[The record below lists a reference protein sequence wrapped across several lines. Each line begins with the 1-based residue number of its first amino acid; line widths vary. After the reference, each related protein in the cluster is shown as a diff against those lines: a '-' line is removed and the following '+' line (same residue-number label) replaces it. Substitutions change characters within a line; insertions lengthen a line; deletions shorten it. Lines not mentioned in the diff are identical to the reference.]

1 MIPIVGDVL
10 FDKDFV
16 FSDGQTGEKWFVILA
31 DVGDSTDNVYVARV
45 TSVAKSDPIEGCHG
59 DDFQPVYFLFSGKTF
74 KKDTWVQFDQIL
86 IFDFSRASQIKRA
99 IGKNKQ
105 LSMKTMNKVLCCAA
119 QSIHID
125 GYTEETL
132 LKQAELFNC

>member
-31 DVGDSTDNVYVARV
+31 NVGDSTDNVYVARV
-45 TSVAKSDPIEGCHG
+45 TSNPKSDKIEGCHG

-74 KKDTWVQFDQIL
+74 KDDTWVQFDQVL
-86 IFDFSRASQIKRA
+86 IFDFSKASQIKRSTW
-99 IGKNKQ
+99 KKKQ
-105 LSMKTMNKVLCCAA
+105 LSMKTMNKILCCAA

-125 GYTEETL
+125 DYTEEAL
-132 LKQAELFNC
+132 LKQAEIFNC